1 MKKEFTKEGLKIGDV
16 VGRFGFEQEVVEVLD
31 NSFMISDGTWYTFEQ
46 AISHGWK
53 IKDAEPMKM
62 ERFNDWIDNEASVED
77 SEEIPEGA
85 VVMKQN
91 VKCGCVTYQKGV
103 QYNNMD
109 EETLAR
115 FKKRGFVYQ
124 SKMV

>member
-53 IKDAEPMKM
+53 IKDAEWKVYLRGYVCRSNRRAGHDTAIT
-62 ERFNDWIDNEASVED
+62 E
-77 SEEIPEGA
+77 
-85 VVMKQN
+85 
-91 VKCGCVTYQKGV
+91 
-103 QYNNMD
+103 
-109 EETLAR
+109 
-115 FKKRGFVYQ
+115 GFVPQ
-124 SKMV
+124 MVVRVSGTCLLWWAFAPFNY